1 MHVLFIPQNLPA
13 NFSTHGFGQ
22 TLNELNFPEIKI
34 KCFPLLKRCQE
45 NDNYQDVTNDST
57 STFKGLFKDLV
68 FKSVALVRK
77 FMGYFKFFNTD
88 ETFYN
93 REP

>member
-34 KCFPLLKRCQE
+34 TL
-45 NDNYQDVTNDST
+45 
-57 STFKGLFKDLV
+57 FKGLFPYLNDVKKMSESMYSLG
-68 FKSVALVRK
+68 VRPTPPPLLRK
-77 FMGYFKFFNTD
+77 GFRVKV
-88 ETFYN
+88 
-93 REP
+93 